1 MNGFFPFL
9 TSAQG
14 HDTFSFKDILFLLQ
28 KVFGRRR
35 GSAGMGG
42 GERVEKWLTAT
53 AGVFGYFGLVLLYI
67 LVVYSLMTS
76 RPAIQILFGFISLS
90 ILAGMIAEALGW
102 MARDQVIHLELVLVG
117 VASFLTAVFLAIR
130 RKKNLPADSASPPI
144 AASIPH
150 EFSPEKI
157 VQAARVEDPEKSEED
172 KRLPEDNSSLQS
184 IFQAGFSVLLYGPT
198 GSGKTFG
205 VVMDHLKT
213 LERTGERDG
222 IVLIPCSDG
231 MEDYDLLSKPVPIG
245 PHEKIRILDELGIE
259 FPEIPESDLSRLIG
273 DWSRV
278 EGPLRAAFRRAT
290 AGERIAVVFDELN
303 RASNSARNLILKAI
317 DPVLGHYELHDFTS
331 GEIFRVPLSS
341 LQFSA
346 TCNLGGAYS
355 QTQELDESLLDRF
368 QAVQFLDYNTSLEKK
383 ILMKEGLPTE
393 KADQLI
399 DVAVALREAYK
410 MGHLSAPLSTRH
422 LKNWG
427 RAISRGGDP
436 AAVARSLWVDRLIA
450 HDRHGFPDEE
460 QVRAIL
466 DVLSMTF
473 RSGNGSG
480 KKPGTRPPIRPAATP
495 RSNSQT

>member
-1 MNGFFPFL
+1 M
-9 TSAQG
+9 
-14 HDTFSFKDILFLLQ
+14 
-28 KVFGRRR
+28 
-35 GSAGMGG
+35 
-42 GERVEKWLTAT
+42 EKWLTAT

-76 RPAIQILFGFISLS
+76 RPAIQVLFGFISLS

-102 MARDQVIHLELVLVG
+102 MSKYQVIRLELI
-117 VASFLTAVFLAIR
+117 LTGGAVFLTGLFLVAR
-130 RKKNLPADSASPPI
+130 RKKSPP
-144 AASIPH
+144 AGRDSPAIPSSLPH
-150 EFSPEKI
+150 GVFPDTPVLTENGMN
-157 VQAARVEDPEKSEED
+157 VGRSEAEE
-172 KRLPEDNSSLQS
+172 RLPEEYSSLQS
-184 IFQAGFSVLLYGPT
+184 IFQDGFSVLLYGPT

-213 LERTGERDG
+213 LERRGERDG

-231 MEDYDLLSKPVPIG
+231 MEDYDLLSKPIPIG
-245 PHEKIRILDELGIE
+245 PHEKIRILEELGVE
-259 FPEIPESDLSRLIG
+259 FPEIPESALSRLIG
-273 DWSRV
+273 DWNRV
-278 EGPLRAAFRRAT
+278 EGPLRAAFRRAA

-317 DPVLGHYELHDFTS
+317 DPVLGHYELHDFTD

-368 QAVQFLDYNTSLEKK
+368 QAVQFMDYNTRLEKQ
-383 ILMKEGLPTE
+383 ILLKEGLTPE

-427 RAISRGGDP
+427 RAIFHGGDP
-436 AAVARSLWVDRLIA
+436 AGVARSLWVDRLIA
-450 HDRHGFPDEE
+450 HDRHGFPDDE

-466 DVLSMTF
+466 DVLGMTF

-480 KKPGTRPPIRPAATP
+480 KKNGTQSPVRPEASP
-495 RSNSQT
+495 RSHSPT